1 MVLIMNNFGKKIL
14 VTAILTIS
22 FLITGCASN
31 SEVNNDTLDETQATA
46 SPVENKAEPTKAEDD
61 SNQVPSSE
69 SAEKS
74 IIKIAYLP
82 ITHAIPVFETA
93 ELLAQKEDSTI
104 QIELVKFGSWPELL
118 DALNSGRVDGA
129 SVLIELAMKARSQ
142 GIGLKAIALGHK
154 DGNAVIVANDINTV
168 ADLKGKK
175 FAIPHRLSSHNIL
188 LNEMLTT
195 NGMSIED
202 VEVVQL
208 PPAEMPSALAGGQI
222 SGYSVAEPFGA
233 KAVALGIGKSLYQSN
248 ELWEDS
254 LCCGLVVREE
264 FISNNSEIANTFAE
278 LYIEAG
284 NQLTEEVANDV
295 AKKYLTVEDDVI
307 DLSLQWINFKD
318 LVITREAY
326 DLLVEKMKNYAI
338 SDTTPGYDDFVY
350 QIQ

>member
-1 MVLIMNNFGKKIL
+1 MNNFSKKIL
-14 VTAILTIS
+14 VTITLAISL
-22 FLITGCASN
+22 LITGCSSVTAVKN
-31 SEVNNDTLDETQATA
+31 EEADVTQSTA
-46 SPVENKAEPTKAEDD
+46 SPVDNNAEQASPDKASKEATTTETT
-61 SNQVPSSE
+61 
-69 SAEKS
+69 EKS

-82 ITHAIPVFETA
+82 LTHAIPVFETA

-142 GIGLKAIALGHK
+142 GIGLKAVALGHR
-154 DGNAVIVANDINTV
+154 DGNAVIVANDINSV

-195 NGMSIED
+195 NGLSIDD
-202 VEVVQL
+202 VEVVEL

-254 LCCGLVVREE
+254 LCCGLVIREE
-264 FISNNSEIANTFAE
+264 FINNNSEVANAFAE
-278 LYIEAG
+278 QYIKAG

-295 AKKYLTVEDDVI
+295 AKKYLTVEEDVI
-307 DLSLQWINFKD
+307 NLSLQWINFKD

-326 DLLVEKMKNYAI
+326 DLLVEKMKKYAI
-338 SDTTPGYDDFVY
+338 SDTTPSYDDFVY